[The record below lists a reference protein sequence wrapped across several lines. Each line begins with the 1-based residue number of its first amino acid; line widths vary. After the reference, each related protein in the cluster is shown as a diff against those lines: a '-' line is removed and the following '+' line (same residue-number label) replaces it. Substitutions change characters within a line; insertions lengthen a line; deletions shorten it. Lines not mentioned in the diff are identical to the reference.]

1 MTTKY
6 FITSLLYLLVSYP
19 STAQQLS
26 DTVRITGA
34 MKNVMWKGELSGK
47 IDLDT
52 ISNKKNLYGLGPV
65 EFLRGEIIILDGRSY
80 RSTVVSDT
88 TMQVKET
95 YAIKAPFFGYA
106 HISNWKESVLP
117 DSIQSISQLEQYLD
131 QLTRSS
137 PRPFFFKLRGIVEE
151 AIIHIVNLP
160 IGSTV
165 RSPQE
170 AHKGLMNYTLRYEE
184 SEILG
189 FFSTEHKTI
198 FTHHD
203 SNLHMHLITTDKQ
216 KMGHL
221 DSVTFKKGTMKLYL
235 PNPN

>member
-1 MTTKY
+1 MKTKY
-6 FITSLLYLLVSYP
+6 FITSFLYLLISHH
-19 STAQQLS
+19 STAQQVS
-26 DTVRITGA
+26 DTVRIIGA

-52 ISNKKNLYGLGPV
+52 ISNKAHLYGLGPV

-80 RSTVVSDT
+80 ISTVVSDT
-88 TMQVKET
+88 AMLVKET
-95 YAIKAPFFGYA
+95 YAIQAPFFGYA
-106 HISNWKESVLP
+106 HISNWKERLLP
-117 DSIQSISQLEQYLD
+117 DSIQSNSQLEKYLD
-131 QLTRSS
+131 LLTRSS
-137 PRPFFFKLRGIVEE
+137 PRPFFFKLSGIVEE

-160 IGSTV
+160 KGSTV
-165 RSPQE
+165 RSPAE
-170 AHKGLMNYTLRYEE
+170 AHEGQVNYTLRDED

-203 SNLHMHLITTDKQ
+203 SYLHMHLISDDKQ

-221 DSVTFKKGTMKLYL
+221 DSVKFKKGTMKLYI